1 MQIND
6 NKIGKEILTHAFRLN
21 NARQTFLILFIPN
34 WTYSPSGYQTS
45 LDEDLQLLW
54 KNKQI
59 HQPFQEYPPEYFQDS
74 RLPDDS
80 MNIDEI
86 RKMFNIEVHDNPKEP
101 EEDYTCPDDHYGC
114 CDKHII
120 EFEIDH

>member
-1 MQIND
+1 M
-6 NKIGKEILTHAFRLN
+6 E
-21 NARQTFLILFIPN
+21 
-34 WTYSPSGYQTS
+34 
-45 LDEDLQLLW
+45 
-54 KNKQI
+54 KQANPPAVPEVPKMVK
-59 HQPFQEYPPEYFQDS
+59 HEPQSQEYPPEYFHDS

-86 RKMFNIEVHDNPKEP
+86 RKMFNIEVHDNLKEP
-101 EEDYTCPDDHYGC
+101 EEDYTCPDDHFGC